1 MAKEPE
7 KKIIID
13 EDWKAQAQKEKEVLK
28 QQEEHESVAPDRRH
42 MQFPPA
48 DLSALVSMLAT
59 QAYLALGVLGAEED
73 QQQEPDLPAAQ
84 FNIDLL
90 AMIEEK
96 TRGNATADENKLLS
110 GTLHQLR
117 MVFVEMSRQ
126 VGG

>member
-28 QQEEHESVAPDRRH
+28 QQEEHEHVAPDRRH

>member
-1 MAKEPE
+1 MAKEEPSQ

-13 EDWKAQAQKEKEVLK
+13 EDWKAEAQKEKEVLK
-28 QQEEHESVAPDRRH
+28 KTEVDHQEQAQEEQQ

-48 DLSALVSMLAT
+48 ELSALISMLAT
-59 QAYLALGVLGAEED
+59 QAYLAMGILGAEEE
-73 QQQEPDLPAAQ
+73 QHEPPDLAAAQ

-96 TRGNATADENKLLS
+96 TRGNTTEEEKRLLS

-117 MVFVEMSRQ
+117 MVFVEMSK
-126 VGG
+126 